1 MKQVES
7 AISSKF
13 LPVVGVIMLIVA
25 SVAFPASGDERR
37 SRFPDTGCLMRLF
50 GFPGGRYD
58 PVSAGD
64 MQLDYEIES
73 RVGRTEGDPSLD
85 TAEEFITT
93 AYFSMASLPESN
105 RREFEAE
112 LSGSGDGALRLCS
125 MWLFRMAEYPANAT
139 AYREVISL
147 IRKKTAIADGAI
159 VDHYADALAGRLD
172 SLRIAGLDR
181 EEEERFR
188 QLVLMYM
195 MDPVNPPPAAE
206 LRRFIARLKAVSPA
220 KAGRALEFL
229 GALSPAVAAR
239 FEEKSGARR
248 G

>member
-1 MKQVES
+1 
-7 AISSKF
+7 
-13 LPVVGVIMLIVA
+13 
-25 SVAFPASGDERR
+25 
-37 SRFPDTGCLMRLF
+37 
-50 GFPGGRYD
+50 
-58 PVSAGD
+58 
-64 MQLDYEIES
+64 
-73 RVGRTEGDPSLD
+73 
-85 TAEEFITT
+85 
-93 AYFSMASLPESN
+93 
-105 RREFEAE
+105 
-112 LSGSGDGALRLCS
+112 